1 MANKEPDL
9 AILLAASARALADE
23 LGATMDRAGYDVRP
37 AFGFVIRAVAAEEPT
52 LGRLAE
58 ILGVT
63 KQAASQLADEV
74 EAKGFIQRVP
84 HPDDRRSRRL
94 VLTPT
99 GRDVRKRALT
109 TSGRLERHLVRAVGE
124 DAVKGCRATLLA
136 LLARTGDIE
145 TVNARRA
152 RMPW

>member
-1 MANKEPDL
+1 MASEHPDL
-9 AILLAASARALADE
+9 AILLAASARAIADE
-23 LGATMDRAGYDVRP
+23 LGATMDQAGYDVRP

-58 ILGVT
+58 LLGVT

-74 EAKGFIQRVP
+74 EAAGFIQRVP
-84 HPDDRRSRRL
+84 NPDDRRSRRL
-94 VLTPT
+94 VLTT
-99 GRDVRKRALT
+99 DGQDISERALA
-109 TSGRLERHLVRAVGE
+109 TSRRLERQLARAVGRE
-124 DAVKGCRATLLA
+124 AVDGCRATLLA

-145 TVNARRA
+145 SVNARRA